1 MIRFLL
7 GEGVL
12 FPGYF
17 RCLISF
23 QSRSGPD
30 TLFISPFVGNCQIID
45 RLMGTGTIKPKIVY
59 MPFNPLIEP
68 SYNEKPDFFAWWN
81 EHRPAQNTAFST
93 LLVTRGDHELFRWC
107 VIIALITSGV
117 CDHESRIQKVN
128 LFHRVRLSTIGVF
141 FFFSL
146 APGYEQ
152 FSGLPC

>member
-1 MIRFLL
+1 M
-7 GEGVL
+7 
-12 FPGYF
+12 
-17 RCLISF
+17 
-23 QSRSGPD
+23 
-30 TLFISPFVGNCQIID
+30 GNCQIID

-141 FFFSL
+141 FFLSRPWLRTVFWTSML
-146 APGYEQ
+146 VGRCSNTDMTK
-152 FSGLPC
+152 SGTRRNMASFL